1 MSQTSQTSLSP
12 SMINRIA
19 VLYSQLLATEV
30 SNINGGN
37 SSTANCKIT
46 IGKITGDLTSNC
58 TVIISNSCGASD
70 SSLTLLDVA
79 YQKIIRMNNLESLD
93 LMLVYSELREDCVAE
108 SLLNQNITI
117 HDINLGVCKPRF
129 PILFNFINSG
139 NATSN
144 CVMNRLI
151 NKSLESITTTSSTSE
166 SSDSLI
172 TQRVNQREVED
183 SPILSF
189 INNNFMIIAVVGI
202 ILGCVAISQIIYKI
216 LMNSKLVIYR
226 KHRKEQNEEMKY

>member
-1 MSQTSQTSLSP
+1 MSLSP

-93 LMLVYSELREDCVAE
+93 LMSVYSELREDCVAE
-108 SLLNQNITI
+108 ALLNQNITI

-151 NKSLESITTTSSTSE
+151 NKSLESITTTSSTSSTSE

-189 INNNFMIIAVVGI
+189 INNNFMIIAAVGI
-202 ILGCVAISQIIYKI
+202 ILGCVSISQIIYKI

>member
-1 MSQTSQTSLSP
+1 MSLSP

-37 SSTANCKIT
+37 SSTASCKIT

-58 TVIISNSCGASD
+58 TVIISNSCGASN

-79 YQKIIRMNNLESLD
+79 YQKIIRMNNLETLD
-93 LMLVYSELREDCVAE
+93 LMSVYSKLREDCVAE
-108 SLLNQNITI
+108 ALLNQNITI

-129 PILFNFINSG
+129 PVLFNFINSG

-144 CVMNRLI
+144 CLMNSLI
-151 NKSLESITTTSSTSE
+151 NKSLESISSTTSSSNLSGSLD
-166 SSDSLI
+166 SSI
-172 TQRVNQREVED
+172 NQRVNLREVEN
-183 SPILSF
+183 SSVLSF

-202 ILGCVAISQIIYKI
+202 ILGCASISQIMYKI

-226 KHRKEQNEEMKY
+226 KQQDIY

>member
-1 MSQTSQTSLSP
+1 MSLSP

-37 SSTANCKIT
+37 SSTASCKIT

-58 TVIISNSCGASD
+58 TVIISNSCGASN

-79 YQKIIRMNNLESLD
+79 YQKIIRMNNLETLD
-93 LMLVYSELREDCVAE
+93 LMSVYSKLREDCVAE
-108 SLLNQNITI
+108 ALLNQNITI

-129 PILFNFINSG
+129 PVLFNFINSG
-139 NATSN
+139 NVTSN
-144 CVMNRLI
+144 CLMNRLI
-151 NKSLESITTTSSTSE
+151 NKSLESISSTTSSSNLSGSLD
-166 SSDSLI
+166 SSI
-172 TQRVNQREVED
+172 NQRVNLREVEN
-183 SPILSF
+183 SSVLSF

-202 ILGCVAISQIIYKI
+202 ILGCVSISQIMYKI

-226 KHRKEQNEEMKY
+226 KQQDIY